1 MQELQRSR
9 LLINQNK
16 GGESPPKGKTK
27 MTIAETYNQIE
38 QEKQYFASVLNT
50 TLAARGKT
58 LDLDTAGGYHEA
70 FTIVWDECESQMSV
84 SSGHAIYS
92 NEEITLI
99 LRLIAAEQKIEAS
112 KAETDTLFY
121 KLVQRDA
128 KLRLKIETIKEL
140 MAADSLFI
148 SERN

>member
-1 MQELQRSR
+1 MLELQRGG

-92 NEEITLI
+92 NEEITLM
-99 LRLIAAEQKIEAS
+99 LRLIAAEQNTNHAIAVQRVENLRNKVEAVEAARDEALAKVEAL
-112 KAETDTLFY
+112 KAE
-121 KLVQRDA
+121 
-128 KLRLKIETIKEL
+128 I
-140 MAADSLFI
+140 DSLFT
-148 SERN
+148 

>member
-1 MQELQRSR
+1 MLELHRGG

-16 GGESPPKGKTK
+16 GCESPPKGKTK

-92 NEEITLI
+92 NEEITLM
-99 LRLIAAEQKIEAS
+99 LRLIAAEQNTNHAIAVQRVENLRNKVEAVEAARDEALAKVEAL
-112 KAETDTLFY
+112 KAE
-121 KLVQRDA
+121 
-128 KLRLKIETIKEL
+128 I
-140 MAADSLFI
+140 DSLFT
-148 SERN
+148 

>member
-1 MQELQRSR
+1 MLELQRSG
-9 LLINQNK
+9 LFINQNK

-92 NEEITLI
+92 NEEITLM
-99 LRLIAAEQKIEAS
+99 LRLIAAEQNTNHAIAVQRVENLRNKVEAVEAARDEALAKVEAL
-112 KAETDTLFY
+112 KAE
-121 KLVQRDA
+121 
-128 KLRLKIETIKEL
+128 I
-140 MAADSLFI
+140 DSLFT
-148 SERN
+148 

>member
-1 MQELQRSR
+1 MLELQRSR

-50 TLAARGKT
+50 TLAARGKP

-92 NEEITLI
+92 NEEITLM
-99 LRLIAAEQKIEAS
+99 LRLIAAEQNTNHAIAVQRVENLRNKVEAVEAARDEALAKVEAL
-112 KAETDTLFY
+112 KAE
-121 KLVQRDA
+121 
-128 KLRLKIETIKEL
+128 I
-140 MAADSLFI
+140 DSLFT
-148 SERN
+148 

>member
-1 MQELQRSR
+1 MLELQRSG

-58 LDLDTAGGYHEA
+58 LDLDTAEGYHEA

-92 NEEITLI
+92 NEEITLM
-99 LRLIAAEQKIEAS
+99 LRLIAAEQNTNHAIAVQRVENLRNKVEAVEAARDEALAKVEAL
-112 KAETDTLFY
+112 KAE
-121 KLVQRDA
+121 
-128 KLRLKIETIKEL
+128 I
-140 MAADSLFI
+140 DSLFT
-148 SERN
+148 